1 VPGHQPA
8 SESTA
13 LPGIILARTMIRSG
27 GAPFLA
33 ITLHITRI
41 HSALR
46 SGPSPIRGR
55 STILGHIPIPIDLLL
70 IATDGMLCPIFAA
83 AISITVYR
91 EVACL
96 GSRRSGRC
104 TVYYLRTSISETYLE
119 HYKTSSVWSGDYETL

>member
-1 VPGHQPA
+1 
-8 SESTA
+8 
-13 LPGIILARTMIRSG
+13 MIRSG

-70 IATDGMLCPIFAA
+70 IATDGLAPD
-83 AISITVYR
+83 AITADRQI
-91 EVACL
+91 
-96 GSRRSGRC
+96 GRR
-104 TVYYLRTSISETYLE
+104 
-119 HYKTSSVWSGDYETL
+119 KTSLAGVLGVA